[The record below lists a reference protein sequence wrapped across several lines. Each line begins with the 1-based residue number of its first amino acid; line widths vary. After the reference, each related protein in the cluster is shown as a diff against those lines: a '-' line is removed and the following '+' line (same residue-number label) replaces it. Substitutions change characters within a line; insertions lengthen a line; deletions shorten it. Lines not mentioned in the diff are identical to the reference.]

1 MRAMQD
7 LEVRRV
13 KSALVFIDD
22 QSPAKGGHAEHPQVL
37 IEVCLDDTGKKCVRA
52 TPGQEGYDPNLSI
65 GHCPAGVRSA
75 EVGARFLG
83 RINIREDGSL
93 GSHHSYLYEPAN

>member
-1 MRAMQD
+1 MLTSRGLARFLRLSDCFGAGAMQD

-37 IEVCLDDTGKKCVRA
+37 IEVCLDDTGK
-52 TPGQEGYDPNLSI
+52 
-65 GHCPAGVRSA
+65 
-75 EVGARFLG
+75 
-83 RINIREDGSL
+83 
-93 GSHHSYLYEPAN
+93 